1 MKTAKELMEAM
12 QAVVDLAEAETRSL
26 NDDEIATYEALETEL
41 KSVNKTE
48 ELFARQ
54 AAYRSPIVGF
64 PAVIKATPKGDEALE
79 FAFAHYLRTGQQNS
93 DIAQLYAQTVGSDA
107 AGGYLVPAGFR
118 QKLVEQQVAY
128 GGLRNLAETIT
139 TSDGRAL
146 EWPTSAEQGGSV
158 ARADIAAEGSASAT
172 GADVAFGTLTIG
184 AFKYTASGAGA
195 APVKVSHELLQDSA
209 FDVGAF
215 VAKVLGQRIARKI
228 DYDIMNGSGTG
239 APQGIAYG
247 TSGTIEAN
255 VYASAT
261 GAAAA
266 LNNLVHALDPAYRQG
281 ASWLMNDTT
290 AKNLE
295 NLTDSSGR
303 PILLSALSGIGAGLS
318 VGTLAGYPVH
328 IDQSMPSMT
337 DNAIYIAFGRWNEAY
352 LCRDV
357 KDIQVLV
364 NPYSQPGY
372 ITYDAWARFDGRV
385 QNAWAYVTGEGV

>member
-1 MKTAKELMEAM
+1 MKTANELMTEM
-12 QAVVDLAEAETRSL
+12 QAVVDLAEAETRSM
-26 NDDEIATYEALETEL
+26 NDEEIATYEALETEL

-79 FAFAHYLRTGQQNS
+79 YAFTQYLRTGQQNA

-107 AGGYLVPAGFR
+107 AGGYTVPQGFR
-118 QKLVEQQVAY
+118 AKLVEQQVAY

-139 TSDGRAL
+139 TSDGRPL
-146 EWPTSAEQGGSV
+146 EWPTNADQGGSV
-158 ARADIAAEGSASAT
+158 ARADIAAEGAASAT

-195 APVKVSHELLQDSA
+195 SPVKVSHELLQDSF
-209 FDVGAF
+209 FDVGGF
-215 VAKVLGQRIARKI
+215 VAKILGQRIARKI
-228 DYDIMNGSGTG
+228 DYDIMNGSGSG

-247 TSGTIEAN
+247 TAGTIEADI
-255 VYASAT
+255 T
-261 GAAAA
+261 GAAN

-281 ASWLMNDTT
+281 ASWIMNDTT

-295 NLTDSSGR
+295 NLTDSAGR
-303 PILLSALSGIGAGLS
+303 SLLLPSTTGFATGTA
-318 VGTLAGYPVH
+318 VGTILGYPVH
-328 IDQSMPSMT
+328 IDQAMPTMGT
-337 DNAIYIAFGRWNEAY
+337 DDTIGIAFGRWNEAY

-357 KDIQVLV
+357 RDVQVLV
-364 NPYSQPGY
+364 NPYAAAGY

-385 QNAWAYVTGEGV
+385 QNTWAYVTGEGV